1 MPHDL
6 DPIPQLGLIESAI
19 QKPIRI
25 LIADDDE
32 INLAILTHMLKAQG
46 GFSLTLAENG
56 REALEQAVSNRFDVL
71 IFDLNMPFINGD
83 RLIRHLRAS
92 QSLNANSV
100 IFLLTAEADSNGML
114 GNNRTPHLADQV
126 LAKPIRSEALFR
138 AIFDKLRR

>member
-1 MPHDL
+1 MSNDL
-6 DPIPQLGLIESAI
+6 DLSHPKNLVEGTT

-32 INLAILTHMLKAQG
+32 INLAILTHMVKAQG
-46 GFSLTLAENG
+46 GFILTLAENG
-56 REALEQAVSNRFDVL
+56 REALEQAVSNRFDIL

-100 IFLLTAEADSNGML
+100 IFLLTAEADSNGTL
-114 GNNRTPHLADQV
+114 SNNRTPHLADQV